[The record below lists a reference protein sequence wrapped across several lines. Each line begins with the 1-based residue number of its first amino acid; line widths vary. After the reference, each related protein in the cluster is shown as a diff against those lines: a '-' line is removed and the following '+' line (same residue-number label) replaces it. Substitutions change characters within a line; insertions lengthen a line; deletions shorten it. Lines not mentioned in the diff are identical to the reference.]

1 MFRFFE
7 NLIDPFRPSP
17 DDTPPAKLWPYLKSQ
32 YDGFGKLMALMAVS
46 GVIVAL
52 IETSLIFYSGRVIDL
67 MDGTDA
73 QGFSK
78 PTVSSCCSRPSSFCS
93 CAPPPLG

>member
-7 NLIDPFRPSP
+7 NLIDPFRPSS

-32 YDGFGKLMALMAVS
+32 YDGFGRLMAFMAMS

-67 MDGTDA
+67 MDGSTTDSFFA
-73 QGFSK
+73 SHG
-78 PTVSSCCSRPSSFCS
+78 VELLWRPCSFCS
-93 CAPPPLG
+93 YAQPPSA